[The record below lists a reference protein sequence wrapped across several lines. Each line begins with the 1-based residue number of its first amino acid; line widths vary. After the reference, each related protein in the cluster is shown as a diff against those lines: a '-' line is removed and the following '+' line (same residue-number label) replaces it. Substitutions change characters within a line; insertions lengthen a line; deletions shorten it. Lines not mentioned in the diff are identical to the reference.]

1 MTSSKLWLITGG
13 AGYIGSHISN
23 TLFRLGYKIVVL
35 DDLSTGNF
43 KNLDPRIKLIIGDI
57 GDKVLLEDL
66 FSKTQF
72 FGVLHLAA
80 KKNALESNEKK
91 RLYESVNIISTKL
104 LLTTALKNNIK
115 NIIFS
120 SSAAV
125 YGNPTEMLKSHENCH
140 LAPIN
145 YYGVTKLVIEE
156 YLNEL
161 QSKFDFNVVI
171 FRYFN
176 VVGFS
181 PNYLDFTNGINL
193 VSKLIESIKYEAKF
207 RIYGKSLNTKD
218 GTPIRDYINILDLV
232 SAHVEIINRLIDQVM
247 PSNLT
252 LNLGSGEGKSVL
264 EVIEKFQSK
273 IGRAIDFEF
282 VSNRIGEPTSMV
294 SDSTLANIYLNWYP
308 NTDPFSLIDLSNI

>member
-23 TLFRLGYKIVVL
+23 NLFRLGYKIVVL

-43 KNLDPRIKLIIGDI
+43 RNLDPRIKLMIGDI
-57 GDKVLLEDL
+57 GDKVLLENL

-72 FGVLHLAA
+72 FGILHLAA
-80 KKNALESNEKK
+80 KKNALESNVRKE
-91 RLYESVNIISTKL
+91 LYESVNIISTKL
-104 LLTTALKNNIK
+104 LLTTALKNNVK

-125 YGNPTEMLKSHENCH
+125 YGNPTKILKSHENCH

-145 YYGVTKLVIEE
+145 YYGITKLVIEGF
-156 YLNEL
+156 LNEL
-161 QSKFDFNVVI
+161 QSKFDFNLVI

-193 VSKLIESIKYEAKF
+193 VSKLIESIKYEKKF
-207 RIYGKSLNTKD
+207 RIYGKNLDTKD
-218 GTPIRDYINILDLV
+218 GTPIRDYINVLDLV
-232 SAHVEIINRLIDQVM
+232 SAHVAVINRLIDQVM
-247 PSNLT
+247 PSNVT

-264 EVIEKFQSK
+264 EVIEKFQSQ

-282 VSNRIGEPTSMV
+282 VSNRIGEPASMI
-294 SDSTLANIYLNWYP
+294 SDSSLANINLNWYP

>member
-1 MTSSKLWLITGG
+1 LTSSKLWLITGG

-23 TLFRLGYKIVVL
+23 TLFRLGYKILVL
-35 DDLSTGNF
+35 DDLSTGNL
-43 KNLDPRIKLIIGDI
+43 KNLEPRIKLIIGDI
-57 GDKVLLEDL
+57 GDKALLEDL
-66 FSKTQF
+66 FSKNQF

-80 KKNALESNEKK
+80 KKNALESNAKK
-91 RLYESVNIISTKL
+91 EVYELVNIISTKL
-104 LLTTALKNNIK
+104 LLTAALKNNVK

-125 YGNPTEMLKSHENCH
+125 YGNPTDILKSHENCH

-145 YYGVTKLVIEE
+145 YYGITKLVIEE
-156 YLNEL
+156 FLNEL
-161 QSKFDFNVVI
+161 QSIFDFNLVI

-181 PNYLDFTNGINL
+181 QSYLDFTNGVNL
-193 VSKLIESIKYEAKF
+193 VSKLIESIKYEKKF
-207 RIYGKSLNTKD
+207 RIYGKNLNTKD
-218 GTPIRDYINILDLV
+218 GTPIRDYVNVLDLV
-232 SAHVEIINRLIDQVM
+232 SAHVEVINQLINQVP

-264 EVIEKFQSK
+264 EVIEKFQTK

-282 VSNRIGEPTSMV
+282 VSNRIGEPTSIV
-294 SDSTLANIYLNWYP
+294 SDSSLANISLNWYP
-308 NTDPFSLIDLSNI
+308 NTDPFSLIGLGNI